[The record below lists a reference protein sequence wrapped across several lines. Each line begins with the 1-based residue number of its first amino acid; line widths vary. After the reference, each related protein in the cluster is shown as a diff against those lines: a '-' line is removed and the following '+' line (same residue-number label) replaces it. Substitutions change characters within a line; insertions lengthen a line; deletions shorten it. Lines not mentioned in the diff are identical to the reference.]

1 MSSPLSLFS
10 GISPWIAGVIGGLLA
25 NIAANWLWR
34 KYTKPK
40 LVFEKVTETDF
51 VVDSSGDPQARRFN
65 ILVRNDG
72 KKAAKNCKPK
82 IRLKGKNQQSKYN
95 VETTVC
101 WAEGDNP
108 ARITIN
114 PGETA
119 AFEFF
124 KILVV
129 EEEEGVIKTEKSFYV
144 QFPDSS
150 AENETGDIIEWLYDN
165 EFIRVQGADFHDKIE
180 KDLFEKLI
188 WEENNVIV
196 TAENTSKIEG
206 CVSLNTDVED
216 SQGLVGL
223 RANVIPK

>member
-1 MSSPLSLFS
+1 
-10 GISPWIAGVIGGLLA
+10 
-25 NIAANWLWR
+25 
-34 KYTKPK
+34 
-40 LVFEKVTETDF
+40 VFEEVTETDF
-51 VVDSSGDPQARRFN
+51 VVDSSGNPQARRFN

-82 IRLKGKNQQSKYN
+82 IQLKGENKQSKYD

-124 KILVV
+124 KIMVV
-129 EEEEGVIKTEKSFYV
+129 EEEVGVLKTEKSFYV

-150 AENETGDIIEWLYDN
+150 AENETGDIVEWLYDE
-165 EFIRVQGADFHDKIE
+165 EFTRVQGADFHNKIE
-180 KDLFEKLI
+180 KDLFKNI
-188 WEENNVIV
+188 VWEDNNVVV
-196 TAENTSKIEG
+196 TAENASRIDGYVTLDS
-206 CVSLNTDVED
+206 DVED

-223 RANVIPK
+223 SANVIPE